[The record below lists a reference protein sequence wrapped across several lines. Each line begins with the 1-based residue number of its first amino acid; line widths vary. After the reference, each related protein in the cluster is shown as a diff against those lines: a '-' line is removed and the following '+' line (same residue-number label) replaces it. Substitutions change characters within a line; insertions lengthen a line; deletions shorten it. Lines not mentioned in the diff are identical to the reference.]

1 MSKVLIIR
9 LSAIGDVAM
18 TIPVIYSV
26 AEANPDDSFTV
37 FTQTFLMPLFINRP
51 SNVNVMGIN
60 IKNTEK
66 SLFGFLRYAFILR
79 KYEFDIVLDLHSVIR
94 SRLVD
99 IIFCLSGKKIFKIDK
114 GRKERRNL
122 IGRPPKK
129 ISRLRPAIDRY
140 ADVFRAAGFRFEET
154 FVSLYDNN
162 PVNDRAIQAI
172 AGNKDGYWI
181 GIAPFAKHKGKVY
194 PIEKMEKV
202 VKTLSERD
210 DVTVFLFGGRGEEE
224 EALSGWENEYAHTR
238 SVVGRYTLDME
249 LPLISKL
256 DLFVC
261 MDSANMHLA
270 SLVGVK
276 VISIWGA
283 THPYAGFLGYRQH
296 EDMVV
301 QADLPCRPCSI
312 YGNKPCFRK
321 DWACM
326 NEISSER
333 IIDKIDSYLKR
344 L

>member
-18 TIPVIYSV
+18 TIPVIYSA

-37 FTQTFLMPLFINRP
+37 FTQTFLMPLFVNRP

-79 KYEFDIVLDLHSVIR
+79 MYGFDVVLDLHAVIR

-99 IIFCLSGKKIFKIDK
+99 IIFCLSGKKVFKVDK
-114 GRKERRNL
+114 GRKERKIL
-122 IGRPPKK
+122 TGRPPKK
-129 ISRLRPAIDRY
+129 INRLRSAIDRY
-140 ADVFRAAGFRFEET
+140 ADVFRAAGFRFNET

-162 PVNDRAIQAI
+162 SVNDKAIRSI
-172 AGNKDGYWI
+172 VGNKDGYWI
-181 GIAPFAKHKGKVY
+181 GVAPFAKHKGKVY
-194 PIEKMEKV
+194 PVKKMEKV

-224 EALSGWENEYAHTR
+224 TVLNGWEKEYAHTR

-261 MDSANMHLA
+261 MDSANMHFA

-283 THPYAGFLGYRQH
+283 THPYAGFLGYHQH
-296 EDMVV
+296 EDLVV
-301 QADLPCRPCSI
+301 QVDLPCRPCSI
-312 YGNKPCFRK
+312 YGNKPCFRR

-326 NEISSER
+326 NEITSER